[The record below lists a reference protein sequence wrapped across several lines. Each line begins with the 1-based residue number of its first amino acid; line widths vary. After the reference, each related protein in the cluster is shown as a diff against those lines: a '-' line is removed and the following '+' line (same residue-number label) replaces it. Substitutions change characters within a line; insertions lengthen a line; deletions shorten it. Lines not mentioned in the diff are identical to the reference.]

1 MQNTQLDRRERNT
14 QLDRRVRH
22 NPMEVRPSTASGFSR
37 IVEGPAAWLTSFLL
51 IPCLIIAVLLL
62 PPINLWD
69 RLQLFSFTRISTS
82 GGLLRDSD
90 GTIVSFPPEGVQETF
105 YASFE
110 SAPQIDFIAGQ
121 AGRDLYDAAVNLPDY
136 LVAKSPIYTV
146 NLRGTTPTQTI
157 LEIPIPNDSL
167 PYETLGVYAW
177 DGTSWSHIPS
187 QVLVDNQIIEA
198 RLTEVP
204 DNFMVMQTNPDIPEV
219 TANLVGDIQIP
230 EGVRVASE
238 IRYMATLRGDG
249 ALMGEPPA
257 DAANTL
263 LLLSNVEDGNPRTDL
278 INNLLLDPGR
288 QDNQLNAVEQYVTQ
302 ANFRGVVVDY
312 RDVDPLPSA
321 RADFVYLMTRLA
333 DRLHAINKEVVV
345 RVTTPVQISAEEWDT
360 DGYDWMAL
368 SKVVDKL
375 VVPAP
380 VDPRAY
386 RENGEMSAML
396 LWATEMVER
405 RQLQIELPVQS
416 VETVGNYIFV
426 LGFEEA
432 FAPLLGKVRAETGAG
447 GEVSISLDNPQLV
460 SLLAKDPETEAYFY
474 KYQDAQGVERTVY
487 IEDSSSIGHKLQLL
501 SKYNIKDVALHP
513 PANADIDQNIWSVLL
528 QFQTNVALSATN
540 DQVAVAY
547 TVYDSAGQ
555 VVTNNARP
563 LDDSKFSFTTALGL
577 DQLQIMTQLVGSR
590 GQALSQAF
598 SSQIASSALA
608 AVAPAAESAGAT
620 ENTESAA
627 APEEISVVESKA
639 ILPRINANTIVNVR
653 KGPGTNYDVLGQI
666 LPENSY
672 QAVSREGDW
681 WEIEIGGSENGW
693 IIDEFVAK
701 TADTSVVSAST
712 ASAAKES
719 ATTAVE
725 AAAAPAESAA
735 APVADYANVSASQIV
750 NLRGG
755 PGTNYDVV
763 GQLNP
768 STPYRILGKNEAGDW
783 WQVDKGNGEA
793 AWIIGQL
800 VSAAGDTQSIA
811 VAADIPAAPEVAV
824 QAPSTDAP
832 AANAPAAAAPAAPV
846 SAPTAGLAFGYGIQ
860 AHMVHTGQESQVMAS
875 TTGMGFNWVKQQ
887 IEWKVFEANQG
898 EIGFGDMDLIVNSAA
913 GSGVNVLFSVVNAP
927 AWARESGFDGSVGG
941 PPADPNTYASFVG
954 QMAGKYCNTSL
965 KAIEVWNEQNLHY
978 EWGNRPLNAG
988 EYVNLLA
995 AAYNAIKG
1003 ACPSMTVVSGALT
1016 PAGNNG
1022 GLAMDD
1028 LTYLEQMFQAG
1039 ANNYLDA
1046 VGVHPSGYNVPPWAT
1061 TDTACAEIQKF
1072 GNSFNGACDSPHHS
1086 WSFQSTMLGYRNI
1099 MNVYGA
1105 GNKKLIPTEF
1115 GWAAGGAFNP
1125 NYAYANDN
1133 DYNEQAEWTV
1143 QAYQMMRDWGW
1154 VGPAFLWNLNFRVVA
1169 DGTEKAQWGIVGND
1183 WSPLP
1188 AYNALAA
1195 MPK

>member
-51 IPCLIIAVLLL
+51 IPCLIIAALLL
-62 PPINLWD
+62 PPVNLWE
-69 RLQLFSFTRISTS
+69 RLQLFSFTRISSS

-105 YASFE
+105 YASFD
-110 SAPQIDFIAGQ
+110 STPQIDFIAGQ

-146 NLRGTTPTQTI
+146 NLRGTNPTQAI

-177 DGTSWSHIPS
+177 NGTNWSHIPS
-187 QVLVDNQIIEA
+187 QVLADNQIIEA
-198 RLTEVP
+198 RLAEAPT
-204 DNFMVMQTNPDIPEV
+204 NFMVMQTRADIPEV
-219 TANLVGDIQIP
+219 TANLIGDVQIP

-238 IRYMATLRGDG
+238 IRHMATLRGDG

-321 RADFVYLMTRLA
+321 RADFVYLMTRMA
-333 DRLHAINKEVVV
+333 DRLHAINKEVIV
-345 RVTTPVQISAEEWDT
+345 RVSSPVQISAEEWNT

-375 VVPAP
+375 VIPAP

-396 LWATEMVER
+396 LWATETIER
-405 RQLQIELPVQS
+405 RKLQIELPVQS

-432 FAPLLGKVRAETGAG
+432 FAPLLGKVRAETGNE
-447 GEVSISLDNPQLV
+447 GEVTISLDNPQLV
-460 SLLAKDPETEAYFY
+460 SLLAKDPETQAYYY

-487 IEDSSSIGHKLQLL
+487 IEDSSSVSHKLNLL

-513 PANADIDQNIWSVLL
+513 PSNVDIDQNIWSVLL

-547 TVYDSAGQ
+547 TIYDGAGQ
-555 VVTNNARP
+555 VVTNNVRP
-563 LDDSKFSFTTALGL
+563 LDDSRFSFATALGL
-577 DQLQIMTQLVGSR
+577 DQLQVMTQLVGSR

-608 AVAPAAESAGAT
+608 AVAPAAANAGTGESAEAT
-620 ENTESAA
+620 E
-627 APEEISVVESKA
+627 EIAVVESKA
-639 ILPRINANTIVNVR
+639 ALPRINANTIVNVR
-653 KGPGTNYDVLGQI
+653 KGPGTNFDVLGQI

-693 IIDEFVAK
+693 IIDEFVIQNN
-701 TADTSVVSAST
+701 DTSVVNASAST
-712 ASAAKES
+712 TDQAS
-719 ATTAVE
+719 VE
-725 AAAAPAESAA
+725 DNSVSSAA
-735 APVADYANVSASQIV
+735 APVEAPAATVPDYPSVSAGQIL

-755 PGTNYDVV
+755 PGTNYNVV
-763 GQLNP
+763 GQLNTN
-768 STPYRILGKNEAGDW
+768 TPYRIIGKNEAGDW
-783 WQVDKGNGEA
+783 WQIDQGNGQS
-793 AWIIGQL
+793 AWVIGQL
-800 VSAAGDTQSIA
+800 VAAAGDVQSIA
-811 VAADIPAAPEVAV
+811 VAADIPPAPEVAAPEVAAQEAV
-824 QAPSTDAP
+824 AE
-832 AANAPAAAAPAAPV
+832 APAAAAPPAPV
-846 SAPTAGLAFGYGIQ
+846 SVSTVGLPFGYGVQ
-860 AHMVHTGQESQVMAS
+860 AHMVHTGQEAQVMAS

-898 EIGFGDMDLIVNSAA
+898 EIGFGDMDLIINAAA
-913 GSGVNVLFSVVNAP
+913 GSGVNLLFSVVNAP

-941 PPADPNTYASFVG
+941 PPADPNTFANFVG
-954 QMAGKYCNTSL
+954 QIAGKYCNTPL

-978 EWGNRPLNAG
+978 EWGNKPLNAG
-988 EYVNLLA
+988 EYVSLLA
-995 AAYNAIKG
+995 ASYNAIKG

-1028 LTYLEQMFQAG
+1028 FTYLEQMFQAG

-1061 TDTACAEIQKF
+1061 TDTACAEIQKH

-1086 WSFQSTMLGYRNI
+1086 WSFQSTMLGYYNI
-1099 MNVYGA
+1099 MNVYGG

-1143 QAYQMMRDWGW
+1143 QAYQMMRDWGF

-1169 DGTEKAQWGIVGND
+1169 DGTEKAQWGIVAND

-1188 AYNALAA
+1188 AYNALAS